1 MGDSYYF
8 AKQRWLMIQISRK
21 DKEKVYKA
29 IRAGKIDAAEMSFP
43 NLVDDILLTLKRRG
57 LTDLL
62 SQALPDKRR
71 DNHHIPFDILLCLAV
86 AAKLKCKT
94 SLTDVP
100 FAVTEA
106 ELLAELGWN
115 LWDNE
120 RDVDEGLFSE
130 SVMRKLLA
138 KYCSEEWV
146 SFYNDYVQKHLL
158 NKLDIQPCIHILDC
172 TKILV
177 NLDNEH
183 YENSSVVKIDG
194 ETMRGYKLGVL
205 RGTLDESGIAE
216 EIVFGTLKTH
226 DMEQCR
232 QMLRNTPCLHENDI
246 LINDRGFLSRE
257 MANYLKTVRKV
268 DTYLPA
274 RENMSIYQDAVNLAI
289 TSGKW
294 QKHPNRKRKEQEI
307 QLVTDLGPLWES
319 DKPQEDV
326 PINACVVHDK
336 KMDKYFVFMTTDTGR
351 TARQIINTYELRPEI
366 EEDFRQMKD
375 FWKLEDFKS
384 TKYNYITYHIVMTL
398 VGYLYFQIYKNL
410 DEGKACAGKSLPVV
424 VKNYKE
430 TRPKSVIIYV
440 GQHFGIFP
448 FLEFLQ
454 LYAECTLEV
463 RRLLDPILAKV

>member
-1 MGDSYYF
+1 
-8 AKQRWLMIQISRK
+8 MIQMCQK
-21 DKEKVYKA
+21 DKEKVYAA
-29 IRAGKIDAAEMSFP
+29 IRSGKIDAAEMSFP
-43 NLVDDILLTLKRRG
+43 NLIDDLILTMKKRG

-62 SQALPDKRR
+62 TQTLPDKRK
-71 DNHHIPFDILLCLAV
+71 DNRHIPFDILLCLAV

-120 RDVDEGLFSE
+120 RDVNEGLFSE

-138 KYCSEEWV
+138 KYKSEEWV
-146 SFYNDYVQKHLL
+146 SFYNSYVQEHLMTE
-158 NKLDIQPCIHILDC
+158 LDIQPCAHILDC
-172 TKILV
+172 TKVLV
-177 NLDNEH
+177 NLGNGN

-205 RGTLDESGIAE
+205 RGVLDDSGIAE

-232 QMLRNTPCLHENDI
+232 EMLKNTPCFHENDI

-257 MANYLKTVRKV
+257 MMNYLKTVRKV
-268 DTYLPA
+268 DTYIPA
-274 RENMSIYQDAVNLAI
+274 RENMTVYQDAVKLAI
-289 TSGKW
+289 SNGKW
-294 QKHPNRKRKEQEI
+294 QKHPNRERQGQEI

-319 DKPQEDV
+319 DEPEKDV

-336 KMDKYFVFMTTDTGR
+336 KTDKYFVFMTTDTGR
-351 TARQIINTYELRPEI
+351 TARQIINTYGLRPEI

-384 TKYNYITYHIVMTL
+384 TKYMSWYN
-398 VGYLYFQIYKNL
+398 K
-410 DEGKACAGKSLPVV
+410 VV
-424 VKNYKE
+424 TPNRK
-430 TRPKSVIIYV
+430 
-440 GQHFGIFP
+440 
-448 FLEFLQ
+448 
-454 LYAECTLEV
+454 
-463 RRLLDPILAKV
+463 

>member
-1 MGDSYYF
+1 
-8 AKQRWLMIQISRK
+8 MIQICRK
-21 DKEKVYKA
+21 DKEKVYAA
-29 IRAGKIDAAEMSFP
+29 IRSGKIDAAEMSFP
-43 NLVDDILLTLKRRG
+43 NLIDDIILTMKRRG
-57 LTDLL
+57 LTAPLA
-62 SQALPDKRR
+62 QVLPDKRR
-71 DNHHIPFDILLCLAV
+71 DNSHIPFDILLCLAV

-120 RDVDEGLFSE
+120 RGVEEGLFSE

-138 KYCSEEWV
+138 KYSSEEWV
-146 SFYNDYVQKHLL
+146 SFYNSYVQGHFMEELGT
-158 NKLDIQPCIHILDC
+158 QPCIHILDC

-177 NLDNEH
+177 NLENDN

-205 RGTLDESGIAE
+205 RGILDDAGIAE

-232 QMLRNTPCLHENDI
+232 EMLKNTPCFHENDI

-257 MANYLKTVRKV
+257 TTNYLKTVRKV
-268 DTYLPA
+268 DTYIPA
-274 RENMSIYQDAVNLAI
+274 RENMTVYQDAVKLA
-289 TSGKW
+289 TANGSW

-319 DKPQEDV
+319 EEPKKDV

-336 KMDKYFVFMTTDTGR
+336 KTDKYFVFMTTDTTK

-398 VGYLYFQIYKNL
+398 VGYLYFQVYKNL
-410 DEGKACAGKSLPVV
+410 DEGKAYAGKSLPVV

-440 GQHFGIFP
+440 GQYFGIFP

>member
-1 MGDSYYF
+1 
-8 AKQRWLMIQISRK
+8 MIQICQK
-21 DKEKVYKA
+21 DKEKVFEA
-29 IRAGKIDAAEMSFP
+29 IRTGKIDAAEMSFP
-43 NLVDDILLTLKRRG
+43 NLIDDIILTLKKRG
-57 LTDLL
+57 LTGLL
-62 SQALPDKRR
+62 AQALPDKRR
-71 DNHHIPFDILLCLAV
+71 DNGHIPFGILLCLAV
-86 AAKLKCKT
+86 AAKLKCRT

-115 LWDNE
+115 IWDNE
-120 RDVDEGLFSE
+120 RDVNEGLFSE
-130 SVMRKLLA
+130 SVMRKPLA
-138 KYCSEEWV
+138 KYSSGEWV
-146 SFYNDYVQKHLL
+146 SFYNSYAQGHLMAE
-158 NKLDIQPCIHILDC
+158 LDIQPCVHILDC
-172 TKILV
+172 TKVLV
-177 NLDNEH
+177 NLYNGN
-183 YENSSVVKIDG
+183 YEKSSVVKIDG

-205 RGTLDESGIAE
+205 RGILDDSGIAE

-232 QMLRNTPCLHENDI
+232 EMLKNTSCFHENDI

-257 MANYLKTVRKV
+257 MTNYLKTERRV
-268 DTYLPA
+268 DTYIPA
-274 RENMSIYQDAVNLAI
+274 RENMTAYQDAVRLA
-289 TSGKW
+289 TASGKW
-294 QKHPNRKRKEQEI
+294 QEHPNRRRKDQEI

-319 DKPQEDV
+319 DEPEKDV

-336 KMDKYFVFMTTDTGR
+336 KTDKYFVFMTTDTGR
-351 TARQIINTYELRPEI
+351 TAQQIINTYELRPEI

-410 DEGKACAGKSLPVV
+410 DEGKKYSGKSLPVV

-440 GQHFGIFP
+440 GQYFGIFP

-454 LYAECTLEV
+454 IYAECNLEV
-463 RRLLDPILAKV
+463 RRLLDPILDKV

>member
-1 MGDSYYF
+1 
-8 AKQRWLMIQISRK
+8 MIQICRK
-21 DKEKVYKA
+21 DKEKVYEA
-29 IRAGKIDAAEMSFP
+29 IRTGKVDAAEMSFP
-43 NLVDDILLTLKRRG
+43 NLIDDIILIMKKHG

-62 SQALPDKRR
+62 AQTLSDKRR
-71 DNHHIPFDILLCLAV
+71 DNSHIPFAILLCLAV
-86 AAKLKCKT
+86 AAKLKGKT

-115 LWDNE
+115 IWDHE
-120 RDVDEGLFSE
+120 RDINEGLFSE

-138 KYCSEEWV
+138 KYTSEEWV
-146 SFYNDYVQKHLL
+146 SFYNDYVQKHLMK
-158 NKLDIQPCIHILDC
+158 KLDIKPCVHILDC

-177 NLDNEH
+177 NPDNNN
-183 YENSSVVKIDG
+183 YENASVVKIGG

-205 RGTLDESGIAE
+205 RGILDDAGVAE

-226 DMEQCR
+226 DLEQCR
-232 QMLRNTPCLHENDI
+232 EMLKNTPCFHENDI

-257 MANYLKTVRKV
+257 MTNYLKIERKV
-268 DTYLPA
+268 DTYIPA
-274 RENMSIYQDAVNLAI
+274 RENMTVYQDAVKLA
-289 TSGKW
+289 TANGKW
-294 QKHPNRKRKEQEI
+294 QKHPNRKRKDQEI
-307 QLVTDLGPLWES
+307 QLVTDLGPLWKS
-319 DKPQEDV
+319 DEPQKDV

-336 KMDKYFVFMTTDTGR
+336 KTDKYFVFMTTDTGK

-410 DEGKACAGKSLPVV
+410 DEGKTYAGKSLPVV

-440 GQHFGIFP
+440 GQYFGIFP

>member
-1 MGDSYYF
+1 
-8 AKQRWLMIQISRK
+8 MIQICRK
-21 DKEKVYKA
+21 DKEKVYEA
-29 IRAGKIDAAEMSFP
+29 LRTGNIDAAEMSFP
-43 NLVDDILLTLKRRG
+43 NLIDDILLTMKKRG

-62 SQALPDKRR
+62 SQCLPDKRR
-71 DNHHIPFDILLCLAV
+71 DNRHIPFDILLCLAV
-86 AAKLKCKT
+86 AAKLKRKT

-120 RDVDEGLFSE
+120 RDVNEGLFSE

-138 KYCSEEWV
+138 KYSSEEWI
-146 SFYNDYVQKHLL
+146 SFYNHYVQKYLTK
-158 NKLDIQPCIHILDC
+158 KLDLQPCIHILDC
-172 TKILV
+172 TKVLV
-177 NLDNEH
+177 NLDNDN
-183 YENSSVVKIDG
+183 YEGSSVVKIDG

-205 RGTLDESGIAE
+205 RGILDDSGIAE

-226 DMEQCR
+226 DMEHCR
-232 QMLRNTPCLHENDI
+232 EMLYNTSCFHENDI

-257 MANYLKTVRKV
+257 MTNYLKTVRKV

-274 RENMSIYQDAVNLAI
+274 REDMTIYQDAVKLAI
-289 TSGKW
+289 AIGKW
-294 QKHPNRKRKEQEI
+294 QKHPNRKRKDQEI
-307 QLVTDLGPLWES
+307 QLVTDLDPLWES
-319 DKPQEDV
+319 DESGEDV

-336 KMDKYFVFMTTDTGR
+336 KTDKYFVFMTTDTGR

-398 VGYLYFQIYKNL
+398 VGYLYFQVYKNL
-410 DEGKACAGKSLPVV
+410 EEGKAYVGKSLPVV

-430 TRPKSVIIYV
+430 TRPKTIIIYV
-440 GQHFGIFP
+440 GQYFGIFP

>member
-1 MGDSYYF
+1 M
-8 AKQRWLMIQISRK
+8 
-21 DKEKVYKA
+21 
-29 IRAGKIDAAEMSFP
+29 
-43 NLVDDILLTLKRRG
+43 
-57 LTDLL
+57 
-62 SQALPDKRR
+62 
-71 DNHHIPFDILLCLAV
+71 
-86 AAKLKCKT
+86 
-94 SLTDVP
+94 
-100 FAVTEA
+100 TEA

-115 LWDNE
+115 IWDNE
-120 RDVDEGLFSE
+120 RDVNDGLFSE

-138 KYCSEEWV
+138 KYKSEEWV
-146 SFYNDYVQKHLL
+146 SFYNSYVKEHLMK
-158 NKLDIQPCIHILDC
+158 KLDIQPCVHILDC

-177 NLDNEH
+177 NLDNDN

-194 ETMRGYKLGVL
+194 ETMRGYKLGIL
-205 RGTLDESGIAE
+205 RGILDDSGIAE

-232 QMLRNTPCLHENDI
+232 EMLKKTSCFHENDI

-257 MANYLKTVRKV
+257 MTNYLKTERRV
-268 DTYLPA
+268 DTYIPA
-274 RENMSIYQDAVNLAI
+274 RENMTVYQDAVKLA
-289 TSGKW
+289 TASGKW
-294 QKHPNRKRKEQEI
+294 HKHPNPKRKDQEI

-319 DKPQEDV
+319 GEPEKDV

-336 KMDKYFVFMTTDTGR
+336 KTDKYFVFMTTDTGR

-410 DEGKACAGKSLPVV
+410 DEGKKYAGKSLPVV

-440 GQHFGIFP
+440 GQYFGIFP

>member
-1 MGDSYYF
+1 
-8 AKQRWLMIQISRK
+8 MIQICRK
-21 DKEKVYKA
+21 DKEKVYEA
-29 IRAGKIDAAEMSFP
+29 IRTGKIDAAEMSFP
-43 NLVDDILLTLKRRG
+43 NLVDDILLTMKKKG

-62 SQALPDKRR
+62 SCALPDKRR
-71 DNHHIPFDILLCLAV
+71 DNRHIPFDILLCLAV

-115 LWDNE
+115 IWDSE
-120 RDVDEGLFSE
+120 RDVNEGLFSE

-138 KYCSEEWV
+138 KYSGGEWV
-146 SFYNDYVQKHLL
+146 AFYNNYVQEHLEK
-158 NKLDIQPCIHILDC
+158 KLGIQPCIHILDC

-177 NLDNEH
+177 NLDNEN
-183 YENSSVVKIDG
+183 YENSSVARIEG

-205 RGTLDESGIAE
+205 RGVLDDSGIAE
-216 EIVFGTLKTH
+216 EVVFGTLKTH

-232 QMLRNTPCLHENDI
+232 EMLKNTSCFHENDI

-257 MANYLKTVRKV
+257 MTNYLKSVRKV

-274 RENMSIYQDAVNLAI
+274 RENMVLHQDAVALASA
-289 TSGKW
+289 SGQW
-294 QKHPNRKRKEQEI
+294 QKHPNRKRKDQEI
-307 QLVTDLGPLWES
+307 QLVTGLGPLWES
-319 DKPQEDV
+319 GKPEEDV
-326 PINACVVHDK
+326 PINACVVHDRK
-336 KMDKYFVFMTTDTGR
+336 TDKYLVFMTTDTGR

-384 TKYNYITYHIVMTL
+384 TKYNYIAYHIIMTL
-398 VGYLYFQIYKNL
+398 TGYLYFQVYKNL
-410 DEGKACAGKSLPVV
+410 DEGRGYAGKSLPVV

-430 TRPKSVIIYV
+430 TRPKTVIIYV
-440 GQHFGIFP
+440 GQYFGIFP
-448 FLEFLQ
+448 FLEFLH

-463 RRLLDPILAKV
+463 RRLLDPVLAKV